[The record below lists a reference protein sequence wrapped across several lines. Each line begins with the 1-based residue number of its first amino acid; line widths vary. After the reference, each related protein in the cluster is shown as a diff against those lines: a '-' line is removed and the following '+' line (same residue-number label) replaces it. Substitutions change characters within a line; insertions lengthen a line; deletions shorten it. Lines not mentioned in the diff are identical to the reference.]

1 MNFPLTAQMIDKIAF
16 AMEDQKEK
24 FAVDVDSGEL
34 VAISSLPSLSEER
47 HVRLPHWG
55 SAEGF
60 HLMESFVTSLDNPA
74 YRQQLTRSLA
84 MGKGVFRAFKD
95 ALRQNK
101 EIEKLWFTYKERRLR
116 SVIVSWYN
124 ANREARG
131 LAKLPV
137 EPEETEEL
145 VMSDFSFTWEVG
157 GRAEAVRQLDRD
169 AFFELFP
176 ADSPAALEQRYREKR
191 QELPEAGAAS
201 SPVLM
206 AETPSGELAGM
217 IWGVIDGRSV
227 NVVQLAVSPAFRG
240 TGLSETLLGQFLTEM
255 RGRGMERLVTELMG
269 KSLRFSDFFQSVG
282 FVPVAQVMEC
292 SLNELPY

>member
-1 MNFPLTAQMIDKIAF
+1 MNFALTAQMIDKIAF
-16 AMEDQKEK
+16 AMEDQKER

-34 VAISSLPSLSEER
+34 VAISSLATVSEEK
-47 HVRLPHWG
+47 HVRLPRWG

-74 YRQQLTRSLA
+74 YREQLSRSLT

-95 ALRQNK
+95 ALKQNK
-101 EIEKLWFTYKERRLR
+101 EIEKLWFTYKEGRLR
-116 SVIVSWYN
+116 GVIISWYN

-157 GRAEAVRQLDRD
+157 ERAEAVRQLDRD

-176 ADSPAALEQRYREKR
+176 ADSPAALEQRYGEKR
-191 QELPEAGAAS
+191 KGLPEAGAAS
-201 SPVLM
+201 SPLLLS
-206 AETPSGELAGM
+206 ETPSGELAG
-217 IWGVIDGRSV
+217 IVWGVIYGKSV
-227 NVVQLAVSPAFRG
+227 NIVQLAVSPAFRG
-240 TGLSETLLGQFLTEM
+240 TGLGEVLLRQFLTAM
-255 RGRGMERLVTELMG
+255 RSRGMERLVTELMG

-292 SLNELPY
+292 SLQELPY